1 MLNDR
6 EVALGNLLSQI
17 ADELNITP
25 TMQDKAIRSY
35 EAVGKWIGD
44 GVDYDVKI
52 MPQGSM
58 NLGTVIRPI
67 DDSDDY
73 DMDLVCLL
81 KNGSYLSL
89 SEIKNLVG
97 DRLKENAV
105 YKEKLEPEGKRC
117 WTMQYDEFHMD
128 ILPCVPKNQYFVEPH
143 LTAIKLTDK
152 RTDGTYQ
159 ERYSNPYAYHNWF
172 ENQMKDIL
180 LIEKRAFATQN
191 KTEISK
197 VPTYRMRTPLQ
208 KTIQLLKRHRDI
220 CFQSDDKNKPISII
234 ITTLAALAYNGENN
248 VYEALCNIIKNMPTF
263 IQNRDGIYWVE
274 NPVMPEENF
283 AEKWAINPS
292 KRIAFF
298 KWLTRAMKELIENP
312 LELYGINIISEKL
325 SLCLGEAP
333 VHRALKSLGE
343 KARFERAA
351 GNLYINGLSGGIT
364 TQKPSNGTGRIK
376 EHTFFG
382 K

>member
-180 LIEKRAFATQN
+180 LIEKRAFAAQN

-312 LELYGINIISEKL
+312 LELYGINTISEKL

-333 VHRALKSLGE
+333 VHRALKSLGD
-343 KARFERAA
+343 KAHFERAA

>member
-248 VYEALCNIIKNMPTF
+248 VYEAL
-263 IQNRDGIYWVE
+263 
-274 NPVMPEENF
+274 
-283 AEKWAINPS
+283 
-292 KRIAFF
+292 
-298 KWLTRAMKELIENP
+298 
-312 LELYGINIISEKL
+312 
-325 SLCLGEAP
+325 
-333 VHRALKSLGE
+333 
-343 KARFERAA
+343 
-351 GNLYINGLSGGIT
+351 
-364 TQKPSNGTGRIK
+364 
-376 EHTFFG
+376 
-382 K
+382 

>member
-105 YKEKLEPEGKRC
+105 YKEKLEPEG
-117 WTMQYDEFHMD
+117 
-128 ILPCVPKNQYFVEPH
+128 
-143 LTAIKLTDK
+143 
-152 RTDGTYQ
+152 
-159 ERYSNPYAYHNWF
+159 YSGSVV
-172 ENQMKDIL
+172 
-180 LIEKRAFATQN
+180 
-191 KTEISK
+191 KTKI
-197 VPTYRMRTPLQ
+197 
-208 KTIQLLKRHRDI
+208 
-220 CFQSDDKNKPISII
+220 
-234 ITTLAALAYNGENN
+234 
-248 VYEALCNIIKNMPTF
+248 
-263 IQNRDGIYWVE
+263 
-274 NPVMPEENF
+274 
-283 AEKWAINPS
+283 
-292 KRIAFF
+292 
-298 KWLTRAMKELIENP
+298 
-312 LELYGINIISEKL
+312 
-325 SLCLGEAP
+325 
-333 VHRALKSLGE
+333 
-343 KARFERAA
+343 
-351 GNLYINGLSGGIT
+351 
-364 TQKPSNGTGRIK
+364 
-376 EHTFFG
+376 
-382 K
+382 